1 MGLTRGGVTVAV
13 AGVVLLGAGLLADYP
28 ELVLIA
34 LACAAAFL
42 VAALWMLLRPELTA
56 TRAGIWPLRV
66 TEGEEAGV
74 TLVVV
79 NNGRRRS
86 PPVSLVEK
94 VGGHP
99 VSIEVPSLAGRSS
112 HRHHY
117 DLPQL
122 RRGVHVLETPEVGHS
137 DPFRLMKIGSTSGT
151 ESVVRVHPRAH
162 VVAAPPTGGPQDAEG
177 PTSSGSPQ
185 GGVAFHSLRDYV
197 PGDDWR
203 LIHWR
208 STARTGKAVVRH
220 HVIPDEPRQLVV
232 LDTRRASYPSE
243 SFEDAVRVA
252 ASLVRAASRAA
263 FPLDLRTTADVRTG
277 DHRPAE
283 WWSTDELPA
292 LDLLS
297 TVEPDDGAGLRGLPG
312 LVADVA
318 SSIEGVAL
326 TVVTGS
332 PHAEE
337 LACLPAVR
345 SRFLMISLV
354 RIGERAGAEPPG
366 AVTVDARTSTEFAAL
381 WNELVTR

>member
-1 MGLTRGGVTVAV
+1 MGLTRGGVTTAV
-13 AGVVLLGAGLLADYP
+13 ACVVLLGAGLLADYP
-28 ELVLIA
+28 ELVLLA
-34 LACAAAFL
+34 LACLAAFL
-42 VAALWMLLRPELTA
+42 VALIWMLLKPRLTA
-56 TRAGIWPLRV
+56 TRAGAWPLRV
-66 TEGEEAGV
+66 TEGQEAVV

-79 NNGRRRS
+79 NNGRGRS
-86 PPVSLVEK
+86 PPVSLVEQ
-94 VGGHP
+94 VGEHP
-99 VSIEVPSLAGRSS
+99 VPIEVPSIAGRSS

-117 DLPQL
+117 DLPRL
-122 RRGVHVLETPEVGHS
+122 RRGVHVLKKPEVGHS
-137 DPFRLMKIGSTSGT
+137 DPFRLLKRGSTSGA
-151 ESVVRVHPRAH
+151 ESTVCVHPRTH

-220 HVIPDEPRQLVV
+220 HVIPDEPRQLIV
-232 LDTRRASYPSE
+232 LDTRSASYPAE

-252 ASLVRAASRAA
+252 ASLVRAACRAD
-263 FPLDLRTTADVRTG
+263 FPFDLRTTADVPVVDR
-277 DHRPAE
+277 RPAE

-297 TVEPDDGAGLRGLPG
+297 TVRPDDGAGLRGLPA

-326 TVVTGS
+326 TVVTGA
-332 PHAEE
+332 PQAEE
-337 LACLPAVR
+337 LAGIPAVR

-354 RIGERAGAEPPG
+354 RIGERPGPEPSG

-381 WNELVTR
+381 WNELVAR